1 MVAYNSMAN
10 RKALPHDELKKR
22 LDVIQ
27 RAAEQL
33 RLTRT
38 NRPSD
43 VLRAL
48 KKAHIALVGVAK
60 KAATFQEFQSSVLA
74 YETQVDL
81 FLKAAQRI
89 NELRK
94 ADHP

>member
-1 MVAYNSMAN
+1 M
-10 RKALPHDELKKR
+10 PHEELKKR
-22 LDVIQ
+22 LDEIQ

-48 KKAHIALVGVAK
+48 RKAHVALVGVAK
-60 KAATFQEFQSSVLA
+60 QTSTLDEFDTTVLA